1 MSQTAVET
9 KVEVSGLPSALLCL
23 REHILADLTML
34 AQIPAPTGE
43 EEQRIRYVLDR
54 FVEAGLPEVGPDEM
68 GNAVGLLPGRQGQRT
83 IMLVAHVDTIYA
95 ADGQPQC
102 YAGTRPGHRSRR
114 RRQRT
119 GRCRQCHSSPSA
131 SRIWESNS
139 ITSGTTRF
147 CPVAWQEQSCR
158 AAVFSGPSTTAH

>member
-9 KVEVSGLPSALLCL
+9 KVEVGGLPSALLSL
-23 REHILADLTML
+23 REQILADLTML

-83 IMLVAHVDTIYA
+83 IMLVAHVDTIYPRTVNHNVTLEPDRVIGPGVGDNA
-95 ADGQPQC
+95 A
-102 YAGTRPGHRSRR
+102 
-114 RRQRT
+114 
-119 GRCRQCHSSPSA
+119 GRCRHVTHPRLPRA
-131 SRIWESNS
+131 PGNR
-139 ITSGTTRF
+139 TRFTPGTTRF

-158 AAVFSGPSTTAH
+158 AAVSSGPSTTAH